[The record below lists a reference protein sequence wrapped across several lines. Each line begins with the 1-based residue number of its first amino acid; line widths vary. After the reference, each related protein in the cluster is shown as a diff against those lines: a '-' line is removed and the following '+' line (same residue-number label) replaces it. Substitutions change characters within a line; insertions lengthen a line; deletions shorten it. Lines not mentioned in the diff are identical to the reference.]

1 VWHWIAFIV
10 IGLVIGWFFSRGSS
24 KPVLVI
30 VLGLIGG
37 LVGGLVIIYGV
48 GQQHHTI
55 VKYGSIIVSIVLALI
70 LAFLGQRSQKA

>member
-10 IGLVIGWFFSRGSS
+10 IGLVIGWLFSRGSS

-37 LVGGLVIIYGV
+37 LVGGLAIIYGV
-48 GQQHHTI
+48 GQQHYII

-70 LAFLGQRSQKA
+70 LAFLGRGSKKA